1 MSRITSHIA
10 LAGLLAATA
19 FTAAQAQSLTGNQ
32 SAIAGALTG
41 VPTTATGVVVQN
53 TLANTSTANLPATYS
68 QFAPSGYAA
77 LPELTLR
84 TAEFEEQAIRRYL
97 RDYRAGGTGVNGVAG
112 EATPGDRKYGSW
124 LVGTGNFGHYDAATD
139 RSRIDY
145 NSVGVM
151 GGLDLRT
158 GKSLIGVTAGYNRAD
173 THLDPNSP
181 NSAIKSWFGGGYGTI
196 GVGPLY
202 VDGFGTYGEANY
214 DLRRTVNIG
223 QTTVAPTTLTYAGD
237 TKSRTWLG
245 GATTG
250 LSFNFAGFEFE
261 PFVGA
266 RYANLRINGFS
277 DGNDVGAVSLGRRS
291 NYESVLGNAGL
302 RIGAAVDLGGGV
314 SLRPEVRGA
323 YRHEFLKDAANSFTF
338 GFGGAGGTSALTFT
352 PTALG
357 RDYATAGAGFTVS
370 GAKSPISFVV
380 DYNGEYGKD
389 RQVNGIT
396 GGVRMTF

>member
-1 MSRITSHIA
+1 MSRTLFVTA
-10 LAGLLAATA
+10 LAGLAAASA
-19 FTAAQAQSLTGNQ
+19 FTAAGAQSLTANQ
-32 SAIAGALTG
+32 AGVAGALAPAATTASGLAVQQSLAG
-41 VPTTATGVVVQN
+41 VP
-53 TLANTSTANLPATYS
+53 LADQSAAYA
-68 QFAPSGYAA
+68 QFTPGAVAL
-77 LPELTLR
+77 LPEATLR

-112 EATPGDRKYGSW
+112 QATPGDRVFGSW
-124 LVGTGNFGHYDAATD
+124 LVGSGSFGHYKADTD
-139 RSRIDY
+139 RPRTQYD
-145 NSVGVM
+145 SVGAI
-151 GGLDLRT
+151 GGIDLRSA
-158 GKSLIGVTAGYNRAD
+158 KSLIGITGGYNRAD
-173 THLDPNSP
+173 VRFGSATP
-181 NSAIKSWFGGGYGTI
+181 NSAIKSWFGGGYGTL

-202 VDGFGTYGEANY
+202 VDLFGTYGEANY
-214 DLRRTVNIG
+214 DLRRTVSFG
-223 QTTVAPTTLTYAGD
+223 QNTVTPTNLSYIGD

-250 LSFNFAGFEFE
+250 LSFNYFGLEFE

-277 DGNDVGAVSLGRRS
+277 EGTGVGALTLGRD

-302 RIGAAVDLGGGV
+302 RVGGAFNLGGGV

-323 YRHEFLKDAANSFTF
+323 YRHEFLKHGSDALGY
-338 GFGGAGGTSALTFT
+338 GFGGTGGTTALTFV
-352 PTALG
+352 PTRLG

-370 GAKSPISFVV
+370 GATSPVSFVV

-389 RQVNGIT
+389 RTIHGVT